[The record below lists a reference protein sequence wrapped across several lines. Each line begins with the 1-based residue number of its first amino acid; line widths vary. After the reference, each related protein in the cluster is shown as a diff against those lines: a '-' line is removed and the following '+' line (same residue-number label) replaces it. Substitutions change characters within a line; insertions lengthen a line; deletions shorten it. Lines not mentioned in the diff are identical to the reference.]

1 MVAGQPG
8 KQSACVG
15 DDTRTLA
22 ATGSQQPPMEYRRK
36 NRSRPSGVENIA
48 FTLIFPHVFLFVLG
62 RILSNE

>member
-15 DDTRTLA
+15 DDTRMLA
-22 ATGSQQPPMEYRRK
+22 ATGYQKLPMEYH
-36 NRSRPSGVENIA
+36 NDCSRPSRVENIA
-48 FTLIFPHVFLFVLG
+48 FALIFPHVFLFVLG